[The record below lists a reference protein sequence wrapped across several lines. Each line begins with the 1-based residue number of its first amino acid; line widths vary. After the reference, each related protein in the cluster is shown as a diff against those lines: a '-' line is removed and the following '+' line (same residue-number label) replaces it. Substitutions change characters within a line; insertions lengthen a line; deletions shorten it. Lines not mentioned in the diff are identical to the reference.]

1 LKLSEMSELDD
12 MSLMRSY
19 QAGETQALAELMR
32 RRERWLY
39 NVARKTIV
47 DPSLVED
54 GLQEGL
60 IQIFRSAKT
69 FRGDSQV
76 TSWLYQVMTRACIDV
91 LRKEKVREH
100 DSMPEN
106 AEELIPSES
115 HFERQIENKLF
126 IHGALADLDPAQRE
140 VLELLYFKEL
150 TYEEISVSAGIP
162 VGTVKSRAA
171 RATQKLKEI
180 VEKINLESGNFS
192 ANAYAQGSEVKNVR
206 KLR

>member
-1 LKLSEMSELDD
+1 MSELDD

-115 HFERQIENKLF
+115 HFEREIENKLF
-126 IHGALADLDPAQRE
+126 IHGALADLDPARGLGTALLQRADIRGDLGFGWNPCGDSKKQGCSGHSE
-140 VLELLYFKEL
+140 TQGNRGKNKFGIWELFCQCLRPRVRGEKC
-150 TYEEISVSAGIP
+150 
-162 VGTVKSRAA
+162 
-171 RATQKLKEI
+171 QKT
-180 VEKINLESGNFS
+180 
-192 ANAYAQGSEVKNVR
+192 
-206 KLR
+206 